1 MVARSPLQQRADV
14 RLRGAVAIAR
24 LDLAPAWIPPQA
36 SVPPRAGPTLA
47 RNAGPGP
54 FIQYMPLSSDR
65 VAVLLLVALVLLSP
79 LLYDAS
85 IWLGG

>member
-1 MVARSPLQQRADV
+1 M
-14 RLRGAVAIAR
+14 
-24 LDLAPAWIPPQA
+24 PALT
-36 SVPPRAGPTLA
+36 S
-47 RNAGPGP
+47 N
-54 FIQYMPLSSDR
+54 R

>member
-1 MVARSPLQQRADV
+1 MVARNPLQQRADV
-14 RLRGAVAIAR
+14 RLRGALAITR
-24 LDLAPAWIPPQA
+24 LDLAPAWILPQA
-36 SVPPRAGPTLA
+36 NVPPRV
-47 RNAGPGP
+47 RNAGPRP
-54 FIQYMPLSSDR
+54 FIQSMPALTSKR